1 MIANQLKDS
10 FKRSLHLY
18 FGCGDGQHFIMANP
32 PSIAIGWLC
41 DLIHINEEI
50 WQILI
55 VWPIVLQ
62 VDLQKVPGMY

>member
-1 MIANQLKDS
+1 
-10 FKRSLHLY
+10 
-18 FGCGDGQHFIMANP
+18 MANP
-32 PSIAIGWLC
+32 PAIAIGWFS

-62 VDLQKVPGMY
+62 VDIQKVPGIY